1 MQGIGFSGPLFLLLN
16 ADGPMHF
23 LYQLFFNYLL
33 SDFFQEIPKEVI
45 NQALSANPYNAAAY
59 GLLVFVLMV
68 FSFMNYRDRRRTEKA
83 YYKHLQ
89 DWTSLLVRVEE
100 KMSILKDI
108 RSFCLERLTAELQDD
123 VSSVSQQGKGS
134 DNSSDD

>member
-1 MQGIGFSGPLFLLLN
+1 MGIGFSGPLFPLLN
-16 ADGPMHF
+16 ANGPMHF
-23 LYQLFFNYLL
+23 LYRPFFNYLL
-33 SDFFQEIPKEVI
+33 SSFFQEIPKEVI

-89 DWTSLLVRVEE
+89 DWTSLLVKVEE

-108 RSFCLERLTAELQDD
+108 RAFYLERLTAELQNDISP
-123 VSSVSQQGKGS
+123 VPQQGERG
-134 DNSSDD
+134 DNSPDS